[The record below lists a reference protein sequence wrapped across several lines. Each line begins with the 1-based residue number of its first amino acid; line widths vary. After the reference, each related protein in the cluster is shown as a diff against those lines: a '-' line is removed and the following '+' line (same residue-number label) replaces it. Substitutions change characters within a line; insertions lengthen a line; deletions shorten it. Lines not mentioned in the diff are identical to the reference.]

1 MLLLPAETSLRSM
14 AQAANIL
21 NYQTPCGT
29 ASDSTLHVNCV
40 DRYETSAAWNY
51 GANFGGPTK
60 STWTSGANSL
70 TAGNSAATTGQGMFG
85 RYAVSD
91 NNYDDDDGGTA
102 NNASMKIH
110 MCDGVR
116 MNKYNFSIADYCK

>member
-40 DRYETSAAWNY
+40 DRYETWNY

-70 TAGNSAATTGQGMFG
+70 TAGNSAATKGQGMFG
-85 RYAVSD
+85 KYAVSD

-102 NNASMKIH
+102 SSEAMKIH

-116 MNKYNFSIADYCK
+116 MNEYNFSIADYCK

>member
-1 MLLLPAETSLRSM
+1 M

-21 NYQTPCGT
+21 NYQTPCGD
-29 ASDSTLHVNCV
+29 ANDDVIHVNCV
-40 DRYETSAAWNY
+40 DEEEIDAAWNY

-60 STWTSGANSL
+60 AAWTSGADSL
-70 TAGNSAATTGQGMFG
+70 TAGNSAATSGKGMFG
-85 RYAVSD
+85 KYAISD

-102 NNASMKIH
+102 SSSAMKIH

-116 MNKYNFSIADYCK
+116 MNEYDYSIADYCK